1 MGNVSNRFM
10 KRILSWKLQAMNSL
24 KFFSCSCLLTP
35 VDVRMGWLKQME
47 NASLSGFEQKIRIDS
62 WRDHGQAYQRT
73 NSLNV
78 GNLNFLYYS
87 YCFKVIFFLFY
98 FPQFPFRSL
107 QKTTLKLFNFKRS
120 GARVIVV
127 NLSLMHSTPH
137 GESNRS
143 KPWAQSQE

>member
-1 MGNVSNRFM
+1 MSQTD
-10 KRILSWKLQAMNSL
+10 SWKEFYRENYRQWTLWNFSLVLVCWLQWMWEWADWSRWKMPVYQDLSR
-24 KFFSCSCLLTP
+24 KSGLTP
-35 VDVRMGWLKQME
+35 EGIMVKLTKEPIPWMLGILTFCIIVTVLKW
-47 NASLSGFEQKIRIDS
+47 F
-62 WRDHGQAYQRT
+62 
-73 NSLNV
+73 
-78 GNLNFLYYS
+78 
-87 YCFKVIFFLFY
+87 FFLFY